1 MAARGARREGSIEE
15 IVRLRLGFMVLFG
28 WQENFRGFCFCFCF
42 SRENLRGLSEFDGDG
57 GSL

>member
-28 WQENFRGFCFCFCF
+28 WQENFRGFSF
-42 SRENLRGLSEFDGDG
+42 SRENLRGLCQNLMEMEGVCE
-57 GSL
+57 L